1 MSATVENTKRAPAAR
16 RRAQG
21 DTWVSKAIFS
31 ALAGIVVIA
40 IAVIFLFVASKAFDT
55 FTRYHINPI
64 EFFFGTKYNPYA
76 CDPPDASC
84 QVGIQILI
92 LGSFLATLIAVIL
105 ATPVALAVAIFVS
118 EIAPARGRQFM
129 QPILELLT
137 GIPSIIYGILAVTL
151 LVPQVA
157 KLYNLIA
164 GRYASNGFGLVA
176 AGIVLAIMILP
187 TITTLSI
194 DALRSLPNGLREASL
209 ALGATRWET
218 IRKTLLP
225 ASSTGISTGV
235 ILGMGRAIGET
246 LAVAFVIGGAASHFP
261 FGFTSQWPFIK
272 FFPTSSITVQLLFDF
287 KEAVNPSATYSVVWT
302 MAFVLLIIS
311 FLFVVLSRWIASRSV
326 YNTTGS
332 SRPRH
337 RAEWLRGQASGLWAR
352 VAKGGQK

>member
-1 MSATVENTKRAPAAR
+1 MSATVGNVKGAPVIR
-16 RRAQG
+16 RRVQG
-21 DTWVSKAIFS
+21 DTWVSRTIF
-31 ALAGIVVIA
+31 ALLAGIVVVMIA
-40 IAVIFLFVASKAFDT
+40 AVYLFVASKAFDT

-64 EFFFGTKYNPYA
+64 EFFFGTKYNPYDCEA
-76 CDPPDASC
+76 GEASC
-84 QVGIQILI
+84 HVGIQILI
-92 LGSFLATLIAVIL
+92 LGSFLATLVAVVL

-137 GIPSIIYGILAVTL
+137 GIPSIIYGILAVAL
-151 LVPQVA
+151 VVPQVA
-157 KLYNLIA
+157 KLYNFIA

-194 DALRSLPNGLREASL
+194 DALRALPNGLREASL

-225 ASSTGISTGV
+225 ASVTGISTGV

-246 LAVAFVIGGAASHFP
+246 LAVAFVIGGAASKFP

-272 FFPTSSITVQLLFDF
+272 FYPTSSITVQLLFDF
-287 KEAVNPSATYSVVWT
+287 KEAVNPSVTYSVVWT
-302 MAFVLLIIS
+302 MALVLLVIS
-311 FLFVVLSRWIASRSV
+311 FLFVVMSRWIASRSV
-326 YNTTGS
+326 YNTT
-332 SRPRH
+332 RPARPGL
-337 RAEWLRGQASGLWAR
+337 RPERLRGQITGMWAR
-352 VAKGGQK
+352 VAKGGQ

>member
-1 MSATVENTKRAPAAR
+1 MTATVEDTRRAPTAK

-21 DTWVSKAIFS
+21 DSWVSRAIF
-31 ALAGIVVIA
+31 ATLAGIVVVVIV
-40 IAVIFLFVASKAFDT
+40 IIFLFVASRAFDT
-55 FTRYHINPI
+55 FTRYHIDPV
-64 EFFFGTKYNPYA
+64 EFFFGTKFNPDGCDDPTVA
-76 CDPPDASC
+76 CH
-84 QVGIQILI
+84 VGIQILI
-92 LGSFLATLIAVIL
+92 VGSLLATLIAVVL

-137 GIPSIIYGILAVTL
+137 GIPSIIYGILAVSL
-151 LVPQVA
+151 LVPRVA
-157 KLYNLIA
+157 GLYNLIA
-164 GRYASNGFGLVA
+164 GHYASNGFGLVA

-194 DALRSLPNGLREASL
+194 DALRALPNGLREASL

-225 ASSTGISTGV
+225 AGTTGISTGV

-246 LAVAFVIGGAASHFP
+246 LAVAFVIGGAAGKFP
-261 FGFTSQWPFIK
+261 FGFTDEWPFVV
-272 FFPTSSITVQLLFDF
+272 FNPTSSITVQILFSF
-287 KEAVNPSATYSVVWT
+287 KEAANPSLTYSVVWT

-326 YNTTGS
+326 YNTTRS
-332 SRPRH
+332 SRPWH
-337 RAEWLRGQASGLWAR
+337 APRAA
-352 VAKGGQK
+352 AKGV

>member
-1 MSATVENTKRAPAAR
+1 MSATVESSKSAPTAK

-21 DTWVSKAIFS
+21 DTWLSRAIF
-31 ALAGIVVIA
+31 ATLAGIVVVTIV
-40 IAVIFLFVASKAFDT
+40 IIFLFVASKAFDT

-64 EFFFGTKYNPYA
+64 DFFFGTKFNPDG
-76 CDPPDASC
+76 CDDPTVPC
-84 QVGIQILI
+84 HVGIQILI
-92 LGSFLATLIAVIL
+92 LGTFLATFIAVIL

-137 GIPSIIYGILAVTL
+137 GIPSIIYGILAVS
-151 LVPQVA
+151 LVVPRVA
-157 KLYNLIA
+157 QLYNLIA
-164 GRYASNGFGLVA
+164 GHYASNGFGLVA

-194 DALRSLPNGLREASL
+194 DSLRALPNGLREASL

-225 ASSTGISTGV
+225 AGTSGISTGV

-246 LAVAFVIGGAASHFP
+246 LAVAFVIGGAAGKFP
-261 FGFTSQWPFIK
+261 FGFTDTWPFIV
-272 FFPTSSITVQLLFDF
+272 FNPTSSLTVQILFSF
-287 KEAVNPSATYSVVWT
+287 KEAVNPSLTYSVVWT
-302 MAFVLLIIS
+302 MAFILLIIS

-326 YNTTGS
+326 YNTARS
-332 SRPRH
+332 PRPRWIG
-337 RAEWLRGQASGLWAR
+337 RAAARGA
-352 VAKGGQK
+352 